1 MTARRPRECCLRS
14 QSEGQEPEQWPASE
28 LTPCVFHGHSFGL
41 SAALGPDMSHVSA
54 FVNGTPFYSAPEIA
68 LTGRVTQ
75 ASDAYSYGVIMVEL
89 YK

>member
-1 MTARRPRECCLRS
+1 
-14 QSEGQEPEQWPASE
+14 
-28 LTPCVFHGHSFGL
+28 
-41 SAALGPDMSHVSA
+41 MSHVSA